1 MRSPREGLLSL
12 GVDIAVIV
20 AHRGADVSGARAI
33 GTEFLQMGAICWG
46 LEANVSR
53 ETYGDQN
60 AKAILVQ
67 GKGKR
72 SHFCSGEGKVNW

>member
-1 MRSPREGLLSL
+1 MET
-12 GVDIAVIV
+12 D
-20 AHRGADVSGARAI
+20 
-33 GTEFLQMGAICWG
+33 FLQMEAICWG
-46 LEANVSR
+46 LERNVSR

>member
-1 MRSPREGLLSL
+1 
-12 GVDIAVIV
+12 
-20 AHRGADVSGARAI
+20 
-33 GTEFLQMGAICWG
+33 MGAICWG

-72 SHFCSGEGKVNW
+72 MLGVQGWATVPLR

>member
-12 GVDIAVIV
+12 GVDIADIV

-33 GTEFLQMGAICWG
+33 GIEFLRMVAICWG
-46 LEANVSR
+46 SDANVSR

-60 AKAILVQ
+60 AKA
-67 GKGKR
+67 
-72 SHFCSGEGKVNW
+72 F